1 MDMLEKLN
9 KKENILKVA
18 QNLFAKFGLPKT
30 TIDDIARKARMG
42 KASIYY
48 YFKSKESIYKE
59 VIEKEGRVLQERI
72 LAAVN
77 VEKSPQRKIRTYFLT
92 RMIALKEFSNYY
104 SALRDEYLE
113 HYSFVAK
120 ARQSSDVFE
129 TTLIATILQE
139 GVQSNI
145 FEIEN
150 ITLTAEAIIG
160 ALKGLEY
167 QWTMEMPVEHIKQ
180 NVEILLKI
188 LFKGIEK
195 RE

>member
-1 MDMLEKLN
+1 MDMPEKLD

-18 QNLFAKFGLPKT
+18 QNLFARFGLLKT
-30 TIDDIARKARMG
+30 TIDDIALKARMG
-42 KASIYY
+42 KTSIYY
-48 YFKSKESIYKE
+48 YFKSKESIYNE
-59 VIEKEGRVLQERI
+59 VIDKEGQVLQERI
-72 LAAVN
+72 LSAVN
-77 VEKSPQRKIRTYFLT
+77 AEQSPQQKIRTYFIT
-92 RMIALKEFSNYY
+92 RMMALKEHSNYY

-113 HYSFVAK
+113 HYSFIVK
-120 ARQSSDVFE
+120 ARQSYDVFE

-139 GVQSNI
+139 GVENSI

-150 ITLTAEAIIG
+150 NILTAEIIVA

-167 QWTMEMPVEHIKQ
+167 PWTLDVPTEQIYQ
-180 NVEILLKI
+180 NVDGLLKI